1 MREIRIYIDLPLAVG
16 SELTLP
22 PAPAHHVAR
31 VLRLR
36 AGQPLTLFNGHG
48 GQYAAT
54 VQSVSGRDVRLSV
67 GEHQAID
74 RESPLDITLV
84 QAVSRGR
91 HMDYTLQKAVELGVN
106 RIVPVLSEFG
116 QVRLEGKRLPGRLE
130 HWRGVVIAACEQCGR
145 NRLPAVDM
153 PQPFSSWLETLP
165 AGLVRL
171 LLDPQ
176 AGQPL
181 RDLPVPAAGIVILSG
196 PEGGF
201 SPDERQAALQAGC
214 HAIGLGPRVLRT
226 ETAAPAAITAC
237 QALWGDLG

>member
-1 MREIRIYIDLPLAVG
+1 MREIRIYIESPLATG
-16 SELTLP
+16 NELALP
-22 PAPAHHVAR
+22 PEPAHHVAR

-54 VQSVSGRDVRLSV
+54 IQSISGRDVRVAV
-67 GEHQAID
+67 GEHQAIE

-106 RIVPVLSEFG
+106 RIVPVMSEFG
-116 QVRLEGKRLPGRLE
+116 QVKLEGKRLPNRLE
-130 HWRGVVIAACEQCGR
+130 HWRGIVIAACEQCGR
-145 NRLPAVDM
+145 NRLPPVDT
-153 PQPFSSWLETLP
+153 PQPFGRRLETLP
-165 AGLVRL
+165 AGPVRL

-176 AGQPL
+176 SGQPL
-181 RDLPVPAAGIVILSG
+181 RDLSAPVAGIVILSG

-214 HAIGLGPRVLRT
+214 HAVGLGPRVLRT